1 MNTLLI
7 PAFLMKKT
15 IYCPFG
21 ADPFLSR
28 DLRSALSLG
37 VSADVAGAGV
47 EGGACTSMVDSPA
60 GGGVGV
66 VTVSVLG
73 GSCV

>member
-1 MNTLLI
+1 MIASLI
-7 PAFLMKKT
+7 PVFVMKKT
-15 IYCPFG
+15 IYRPFG

-37 VSADVAGAGV
+37 VSAEVAGTGVAGV
-47 EGGACTSMVDSPA
+47 VCTSIADVPA
-60 GGGVGV
+60 GGGVGA